1 MQKNSS
7 RMDEVESDQECQ
19 CLVFSPC
26 ISEVDAADVVD
37 AVFSQTLTRM
47 VISLVKKL
55 RILTV
60 TNLP

>member
-1 MQKNSS
+1 
-7 RMDEVESDQECQ
+7 MDEVESDQECQ